1 MEKTHIENSLRSY
14 TAEAMRQL
22 ELRGINKKNIDRDLL
37 VEHISR
43 RMVDQGN
50 NFELYIA
57 VEGYLEDMAAKD
69 NQ

>member
-1 MEKTHIENSLRSY
+1 MEQHKENTIRSY
-14 TAEAMRQL
+14 AAEAIRQL

-37 VEHISR
+37 IDHISR
-43 RMVDQGN
+43 RMEDQGN